1 MQQSPQKEL
10 WDDNDISGSSGTCL
24 VQIISLFIIKIPS
37 FGSEFQ
43 KYALS
48 SLQQLLAD
56 HPPAPEGLDPD
67 IGTASNIHK
76 LDAYFNVFL
85 HVKTNLPQVEQVCV
99 GTVILILWE

>member
-10 WDDNDISGSSGTCL
+10 WDNNDISGSSDAFL

-76 LDAYFNVFL
+76 FYVFL
-85 HVKTNLPQVEQVCV
+85 HLKTNLPQVEHVCV

>member
-1 MQQSPQKEL
+1 MLVSL
-10 WDDNDISGSSGTCL
+10 SILGNCRLSSKT
-24 VQIISLFIIKIPS
+24 VSFVIIFSL

-67 IGTASNIHK
+67 TGTAPS
-76 LDAYFNVFL
+76 
-85 HVKTNLPQVEQVCV
+85 
-99 GTVILILWE
+99 ILT